1 MSRSTGPRISHPFLR
16 LVTLVGRPTEN
27 GSGTVHN
34 SAPCEDGLV
43 LCSPRRARQAFT
55 HPSSDCAARL
65 PALAAQLPPHRKNRR
80 FFLRRLSCVTHYT
93 LQARSWASRS
103 LWTPLKRLV
112 GVSSLRLH
120 TPPAAFG
127 KDQNH
132 TEPCFT
138 DRIASSAFAFF
149 AVLSPMPALRS
160 RSMTSR

>member
-27 GSGTVHN
+27 GSGAVHN
-34 SAPCEDGLV
+34 SVPCEDGLV
-43 LCSPRRARQAFT
+43 LFSPRRARQAFT
-55 HPSSDCAARL
+55 HPAPGCAARL

-93 LQARSWASRS
+93 LQARWWASRS
-103 LWTPLKRLV
+103 LWTPLKTPHRRV
-112 GVSSLRLH
+112 MLRHHHPLS
-120 TPPAAFG
+120 AFG

-138 DRIASSAFAFF
+138 DRIASNAFAFF

-160 RSMTSR
+160 RSTTSR